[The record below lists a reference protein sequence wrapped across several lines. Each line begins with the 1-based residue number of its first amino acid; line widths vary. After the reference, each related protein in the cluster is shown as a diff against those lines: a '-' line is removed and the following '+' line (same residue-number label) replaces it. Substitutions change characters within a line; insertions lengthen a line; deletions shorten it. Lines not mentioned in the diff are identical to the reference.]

1 VLGDLCKRRGSEIAA
16 AERDDPLAIEA
27 PAVRDTPG
35 VHVLLACLE
44 PERPPYTVA
53 RVDA

>member
-1 VLGDLCKRRGSEIAA
+1 VLGDLCKRRGGEIAG
-16 AERDDPLAIEA
+16 AERDDPLAVEA
-27 PAVRDTPG
+27 G
-35 VHVLLACLE
+35 LHVFLAGPE